1 MLRVLT
7 GIALLSIIVIA
18 FYLPSQFPARTFY
31 DQLRAEHTI
40 NEEFWGDAHAEAI
53 LDRALAIDAKIGNA
67 PDTVA
72 PVLAVPRQMI
82 DPQARTN
89 LRLTDMR
96 ERLVSSSYVQGL
108 RATLLL
114 AEYRISALLQWGPAM
129 LLLIALAVVDGLV
142 VRLVSS
148 YEFGD
153 HSPVKFGAFGFTLIA
168 FLLVVVVSFMLPTA
182 IHPIFYGVVPVVL
195 AVLMATVVANFHRNA
210 MKPHSIAA

>member
-1 MLRVLT
+1 MLRALA

-31 DQLRAEHTI
+31 DQMRSEHST
-40 NEEFWGDAHAEAI
+40 NEAFWGDAHADAI
-53 LDRALAIDAKIGNA
+53 LERALAIDAKVANA

-72 PVLAVPRQMI
+72 PVVAVPRPTI
-82 DPQARTN
+82 DPLSSTN
-89 LRLTDMR
+89 LRLTEMR
-96 ERLVSSSYVQGL
+96 ERFLRSSYVQGL

-114 AEYRISALLQWGPAM
+114 AEYRISALLQWGSATF
-129 LLLIALAVVDGLV
+129 LLIALAVVDGLV

-148 YEFGD
+148 CEFGD
-153 HSPVKFGAFGFTLIA
+153 HSPVKFGGFGFTLIA
-168 FLLVVVVSFMLPTA
+168 FLWVVVLSFMLPTA
-182 IHPIFYGVVPVVL
+182 IHPIFYGVVPVIL